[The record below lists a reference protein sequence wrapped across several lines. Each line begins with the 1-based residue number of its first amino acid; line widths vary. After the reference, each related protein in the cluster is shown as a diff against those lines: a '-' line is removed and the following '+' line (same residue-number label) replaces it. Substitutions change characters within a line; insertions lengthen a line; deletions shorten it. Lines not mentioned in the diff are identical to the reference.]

1 VSQTFKAINVESD
14 SGVSKLKS
22 HSSHHHHHSSSSS
35 ISDIDN
41 LDEDGLL
48 TGESA
53 TAVAAAANLGN
64 AAIIQTVGDIDCDIA
79 ALGTATAATVC
90 AACPGP

>member
-1 VSQTFKAINVESD
+1 MSQTFKAINVESD

-53 TAVAAAANLGN
+53 TAVAAAANLGTLPLFRLLK
-64 AAIIQTVGDIDCDIA
+64 ISTVI
-79 ALGTATAATVC
+79 
-90 AACPGP
+90 